1 MAKEIFFDVEA
12 REKLKKGVDALANAV
27 KVTLGPKG
35 RNVVI
40 GKKFGAPHVTKDGV
54 TVAKEIELKDPIENM
69 GAQMVK
75 EVASKTADIAGDGTT
90 TATVLAQAI
99 VTAGLKNV
107 AAGAN
112 PMDLK
117 RGIDKAVTEVVA
129 NLRKISKQVGNDN
142 SKIEQIATIS
152 ANNDETIGKLIAEA
166 MKVVGNDGVI
176 TVEEAKGTETEVK
189 TVEGMQF
196 DRGYLSPYFVTNAE
210 KMITEME
217 NPLILISEKKISSM
231 KELLPILEPVVQA
244 GKSLLIIAEDVDG
257 EALGTLV
264 VNRLRGS
271 LKVAA
276 VKAPGFGDRRKAMLE
291 DIAILTGGM
300 VVSEERG
307 MTLENVTMDM
317 LGSAQKIEIDKDN
330 TTIVNGKGAKADI
343 QARVGQIRA
352 QIEQTTSDYDREK
365 LQERLA
371 KLAGGVAVLY
381 VGAPTEV
388 EMKEK
393 KDRVDD
399 ALAATRAA
407 VEEGIVPGGG
417 VALIRAIE
425 TLDTLKG
432 ANEDEMTGI
441 QIVKRAAEEPLRQII
456 ANAGGEGAIVVQKV
470 REGKGDFGYNART
483 EVFEPLY
490 KSGVIDP
497 TKVTRIAVENEPCVV
512 LNAVFEL
519 FGEQRCK
526 RKRAIWSR
534 IFQILNG
541 KGAPFCWHSTRI
553 AKRETFW
560 PTR

>member
-1 MAKEIFFDVEA
+1 MAKDIFFDVEA

-40 GKKFGAPHVTKDGV
+40 AKKFGAPQITKDGV
-54 TVAKEIELKDPIENM
+54 TVAKEIELSDPIENM

-99 VTAGLKNV
+99 VSAGLKNV

-117 RGIDKAVTEVVA
+117 RGIDKAVTEVVK
-129 NLRKISKQVGNDN
+129 NLKKLSTEVGSDN
-142 SKIEQIATIS
+142 SKIKQIATIS
-152 ANNDETIGKLIAEA
+152 ANNDEAIGALIAQA

-217 NPLILISEKKISSM
+217 NPLILICEKKISSM

-244 GKSLLIIAEDVDG
+244 GKGLLIIAEDVDG

-264 VNRLRGS
+264 VNRIRGS

-291 DIAILTGGM
+291 DIAILTGGQ

-307 MTLENVTMDM
+307 MTLENITIDM
-317 LGSAQKIEIDKDN
+317 LGTAAKIEIDKEN
-330 TTIVNGKGAKADI
+330 TTIINGKGKKADI
-343 QARVGQIRA
+343 SARVGQIKA
-352 QIEQTTSDYDREK
+352 QIETTTSDYDREK

-381 VGAPTEV
+381 VGAATEM

-417 VALIRAIE
+417 VALIRAIAS
-425 TLDTLKG
+425 LDKLKG
-432 ANEDEMTGI
+432 DNEDEQTGI
-441 QIVKRAAEEPLRQII
+441 AIVKRAAEEPLRQII
-456 ANAGGEGAIVVQKV
+456 ANAGGEGAVIVQKV
-470 REGKGDFGYNART
+470 KEGKDDFGYNART
-483 EVFEPLY
+483 EVYEKLY
-490 KSGVIDP
+490 KAGVIDP
-497 TKVTRIAVENEPCVV
+497 TKVTRIAIENAASIASMLLTTECV
-512 LNAVFEL
+512 
-519 FGEQRCK
+519 
-526 RKRAIWSR
+526 
-534 IFQILNG
+534 
-541 KGAPFCWHSTRI
+541 I
-553 AKRETFW
+553 ADQPEENN
-560 PTR
+560 PAAGMAGMGGGMPGMM